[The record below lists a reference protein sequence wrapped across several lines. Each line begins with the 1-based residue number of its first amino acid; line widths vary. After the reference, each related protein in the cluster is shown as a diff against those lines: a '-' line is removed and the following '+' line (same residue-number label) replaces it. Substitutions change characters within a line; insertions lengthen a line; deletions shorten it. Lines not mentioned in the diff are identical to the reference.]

1 MKKGQDV
8 RRRREAVLEVVV
20 NCYVDSAEPV
30 GSRMVSRKVG
40 LSSAT
45 IRNVMQDLEEEG
57 FIAQP
62 HTSAGRVPTE
72 KGYRYYVDSLM
83 HLRALTE
90 TQTRTI
96 DSEYRSKM
104 KSLDDIFAK
113 TSHIL
118 SRITMCAG
126 VVILPKT
133 EESYF
138 KHVDLV
144 PIARN
149 KILVLLIT
157 ESGLAKEFII
167 SLEQPVDK
175 ETLEGIA
182 NFLNGAF
189 YDMTLDEIKDHL
201 KSEIRAERESSRRIV
216 ERARGI
222 MDAILMAHVDSR
234 LYIDGASHMLSQPE
248 FADARRIR
256 AMMEFL
262 EDRDGLTGLFSQKAK
277 ETGTRILIGRE
288 SRIKGLSGISV
299 VTRGY
304 RIKGNAIGRLG
315 VIGPT
320 RMSYDRIVPIV
331 NFLADTLTG
340 MLNELEG

>member
-8 RRRREAVLEVVV
+8 RRRHEAVLEVIV

-30 GSRMVSRKVG
+30 GSRAVSRKIG

-72 KGYRYYVDSLM
+72 KGYRFYVDSLM

-96 DSEYRSKM
+96 DAEYRSKM
-104 KSLDDIFAK
+104 KSLNDIFAK
-113 TSHIL
+113 TSHIM
-118 SRITMCAG
+118 SKITMCAG
-126 VVILPKT
+126 VVLLPKT

-138 KHVDLV
+138 KHVDLISV
-144 PIARN
+144 ARN
-149 KILVLLIT
+149 KVLVLLIT
-157 ESGLAKEFII
+157 ESGIAKEFII
-167 SLEQPVDK
+167 NLDYPVDK
-175 ETLEGIA
+175 ATLEKIA
-182 NFLNGAF
+182 NFLNSAF
-189 YDMTLDEIKDHL
+189 YDMTLDEIRERLAK
-201 KSEIRAERESSRRIV
+201 EIRAERDSSYGVV
-216 ERARGI
+216 ERAKRI
-222 MDAILMAHVDSR
+222 MDSILAFHIDSR

-256 AMMEFL
+256 AIMEFL
-262 EDRDGLTGLFSQKAK
+262 EDREGMTGLFSPKVK
-277 ETGTRILIGRE
+277 EMGTRILIGRE
-288 SRIKGLSGISV
+288 SKVRGLNDMSV

-304 RIKGNAIGRLG
+304 RIKGNVIGRLG

-340 MLNELEG
+340 MLSELEG